1 MRLPKLNYPLI
12 EVQSLDKNQTGVC
25 KPKLAIV
32 ANHSQSQTGGLTNF
46 FRFEKSGRIMLTT
59 SHDRLVNGQV
69 GTIVDTKQSSSG
81 ILNKIYIRFEDE
93 NAGLTKMKSNRY
105 ASKNNTVPIVRNETN
120 CSASL
125 NSGPTIH
132 QTQLP
137 LMPAFP
143 CAVHKVQGLTLPSIV
158 VSSNLNRQKKL

>member
-1 MRLPKLNYPLI
+1 
-12 EVQSLDKNQTGVC
+12 
-25 KPKLAIV
+25 
-32 ANHSQSQTGGLTNF
+32 
-46 FRFEKSGRIMLTT
+46 MLTT

-69 GTIVDTKQSSSG
+69 GTVVDTKQSSSG